1 MIPTDL
7 AARLRILTESLVNPV
22 SPVHE
27 ISADL
32 PELPV
37 GQRFAA
43 RIENALPDGT
53 FRALVAGRS
62 LTLALPQPAKPGDTL
77 ELVVTA
83 RTPRLILAEGAD
95 AAFAEHTASPTL
107 SRAGQLISTLL
118 AGEERAPQPATI
130 ARAAPLLPAPP
141 LQAARL
147 VPALQQAIV
156 ESGLF
161 YEAHQAQWIAGRYPA
176 AALAREPQSRHAV
189 APRASNAAAPP
200 AATEAATAV
209 ETLTDAAPA
218 SGRAPAPGAPVLPAE
233 LQVLVQQQL
242 DAAATQHII
251 WRGDIWPGQ
260 GLKWEIAAEERQ
272 RDETGEAPAE
282 QWATRLGLTL
292 PRLGE
297 VNVALTLTQGKVSLA
312 ITATADSADT
322 LRQGLGDLADAFAAA
337 GLPPLAAGVD
347 AHEAA

>member
-43 RIENALPDGT
+43 RIESALPDGT

-62 LTLALPQPAKPGDTL
+62 LTLALPQSAKPGDTL

-130 ARAAPLLPAPP
+130 ARAAPLLPEPP

-161 YEAHQAQWIAGRYPA
+161 YEAHQAQWIAGHYPA

-189 APRASNAAAPP
+189 APRASNAATPP
-200 AATEAATAV
+200 AAEAATAV
-209 ETLTDAAPA
+209 ETLPDAAAA
-218 SGRAPAPGAPVLPAE
+218 SGRASAPGAPVLPAE
-233 LQVLVQQQL
+233 LQLLVQQQL

-282 QWATRLGLTL
+282 QWATKLGLTL

>member
-43 RIENALPDGT
+43 RIESTLPDGT

-62 LTLALPQPAKPGDTL
+62 LTLALPQSAKPGDTL

-83 RTPRLILAEGAD
+83 RTSRLILAEGAG
-95 AAFAEHTASPTL
+95 AASAENAASPTL

-130 ARAAPLLPAPP
+130 ARAAPLLSEPP

-176 AALAREPQSRHAV
+176 AALAREPQARHAV
-189 APRASNAAAPP
+189 TPRASQAAATP
-200 AATEAATAV
+200 AAAEAAGPL
-209 ETLTDAAPA
+209 ETLPNAAPA
-218 SGRAPAPGAPVLPAE
+218 SGRGPASGAPVLPAE
-233 LQVLVQQQL
+233 LQALVQQQL

-260 GLKWEIAAEERQ
+260 GLRWEIAAEERQ

-282 QWATRLGLTL
+282 QWATKLGLTL
-292 PRLGE
+292 PRLGA
-297 VNVALTLTQGKVSLA
+297 VDVALTLTQGKVSLA
-312 ITATADSADT
+312 MTANADSADT
-322 LRQGLGDLADAFAAA
+322 LRRGLGDLVDAFAAA

-347 AHEAA
+347 THEPA